1 MKKIKIFPLLL
12 LMCVM
17 MTALAPSAW
26 AMEAPQLNGKAAVV
40 IDLDSGKML
49 YGYNE
54 NEQRAPASLTKV
66 MTALLALEALDSGR
80 CELTTMVTAQND
92 CRDGMSDDSS
102 TSGLLPGMELSMRDL
117 LYCALLQSANEA
129 CNIIGRYLGGSISG
143 FVEQMNQKAVDLGCT
158 NTHFVNTNGLPA
170 EGHYSSAYD
179 QSLIFRAALD
189 HPLFSEIIDSTSY
202 QPENTAINE
211 GKPIGNSNALINITS
226 IYSYNGRYLYDG
238 RQGRQDRA
246 IPAPRLLPRLQ
257 RRAQRRAYTRRCDG
271 CDGPLNAEIE
281 ECYNFVDSRTL
292 YDWAFDNFSYR
303 SILSSTEPITK
314 VNVEMAEG
322 DGTVMLY
329 PAGNLN
335 VLMPNEVSNDAIER
349 EVTIYDQRLVAPLPA
364 GTVLG
369 EIRLSAG
376 GESYGTV
383 KLITGA
389 DVELSRS
396 AYISQRLGEIFSKG
410 WVIALLIIVIAFAVI
425 YTVLVVRYRKLRRK
439 HLEERRRAEQ
449 RRRARQE
456 REENSARGYT
466 TIDPDERFDANI
478 DMSDFFDNDNNYR

>member
-1 MKKIKIFPLLL
+1 MDARTGQ
-12 LMCVM
+12 V
-17 MTALAPSAW
+17 LARKRSGE
-26 AMEAPQLNGKAAVV
+26 EA
-40 IDLDSGKML
+40 
-49 YGYNE
+49 
-54 NEQRAPASLTKV
+54 APASLTKM
-66 MTALLALEALDSGR
+66 MTVLLATEALPD
-80 CELTTMVTAQND
+80 LDTPVT
-92 CRDGMSDDSS
+92 
-102 TSGLLPGMELSMRDL
+102 LPEDIFPALYKADASMAGFQPGETVTVRDL
-117 LYCALLQSANEA
+117 LYGAMLPSGAECCEALARQVSGSEEA
-129 CNIIGRYLGGSISG
+129 FVALMNRKAGELG
-143 FVEQMNQKAVDLGCT
+143 MKH
-158 NTHFVNTNGLPA
+158 THFANCTGLTSP
-170 EGHYSSAYD
+170 EHYSSAADLAVLLQAALNNETFRTVFTTGQYTSSVTEQHPKGLYMASTLLSRLD
-179 QSLIFRAALD
+179 GGEVTGGQILGGKTGYTRAAGYCLV
-189 HPLFSEIIDSTSY
+189 SSAER
-202 QPENTAINE
+202 
-211 GKPIGNSNALINITS
+211 
-226 IYSYNGRYLYDG
+226 NGVRIL
-238 RQGRQDRA
+238 A
-246 IPAPRLLPRLQ
+246 VAM
-257 RRAQRRAYTRRCDG
+257 G
-271 CDGPLNAEIE
+271 CDGPLNADIE

-425 YTVLVVRYRKLRRK
+425 YTVLVARYRKLRRK

-478 DMSDFFDNDNNYR
+478 DMSDFFDDDNNYR

>member
-1 MKKIKIFPLLL
+1 
-12 LMCVM
+12 
-17 MTALAPSAW
+17 
-26 AMEAPQLNGKAAVV
+26 
-40 IDLDSGKML
+40 
-49 YGYNE
+49 
-54 NEQRAPASLTKV
+54 
-66 MTALLALEALDSGR
+66 
-80 CELTTMVTAQND
+80 
-92 CRDGMSDDSS
+92 
-102 TSGLLPGMELSMRDL
+102 
-117 LYCALLQSANEA
+117 
-129 CNIIGRYLGGSISG
+129 
-143 FVEQMNQKAVDLGCT
+143 MNQKATDLGCT

-179 QSLIFRAALD
+179 QSLIFRAALEY
-189 HPLFSEIIDSTSY
+189 PLFSEIIDSTSY

-226 IYSYNGRYLYDG
+226 VYSYNGRYLYDG
-238 RQGRQDRA
+238 AKGGKTG
-246 IPAPRLLPRLQ
+246 
-257 RRAQRRAYTRRCDG
+257 YTRAAGYCLVSSAERNGVRILAVAMG

-335 VLMPNEVSNDAIER
+335 VLMPNEVSNDAITR
-349 EVTIYDQRLVAPLPA
+349 DVTIYDQRLVAPLPA

-369 EIRLSAG
+369 EIRLSAD
-376 GESYGTV
+376 GETYGTV

-389 DVELSRS
+389 DVELSKS
-396 AYISQRLGEIFSKG
+396 AYLKQRLGEIFSKG
-410 WVIALLIIVIAFAVI
+410 WVIALLIIIVAFTLI
-425 YTVLVVRYRKLRRK
+425 YTVLVARYRRLRRK

-449 RRRARQE
+449 RRRARQA
-456 REENSARGYT
+456 REENGPRGYT
-466 TIDPDERFDANI
+466 TVDPSERFDANI
-478 DMSDFFDNDNNYR
+478 DMSDFFDDDNNYR